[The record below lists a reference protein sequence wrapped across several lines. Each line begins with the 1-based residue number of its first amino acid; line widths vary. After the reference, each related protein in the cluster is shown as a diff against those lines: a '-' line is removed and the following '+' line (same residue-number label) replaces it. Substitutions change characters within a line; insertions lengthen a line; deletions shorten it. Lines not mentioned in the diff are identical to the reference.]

1 MLDQLNQKLSVSQ
14 RLGIMSVMATL
25 PVLTLLNLYWG
36 SEQAQIDFTK
46 KERVGVQYLESVWP
60 VFSAQVSGR
69 EASSAQLAAA
79 NALATKLD
87 KKLGTSGVALLGRGK
102 AADTAQLITDI
113 ADASNL
119 TLDPDLDSFHLMDE
133 VSATIPSIVMT
144 ASDVAKV
151 DDAVGAD
158 PIALAAH
165 LSAAKAVLSLFKT
178 AHESDVAE
186 AIENTKLQSLKA
198 QLPPLVAAM
207 DARIEALNTELGSGS
222 VQPESVAALHEAAN
236 ALWSAGTQ
244 GLDALLKARHD
255 KLSTG
260 MWLNLGIAFS
270 LVVLAAGMMLL
281 TVRGITSRTGGLAG
295 VLDQL
300 AVHNDTSVTVPYLDD
315 RHEFGRIAKAVG
327 VFKDSLLRNHAL
339 AQEQAD
345 QELQAAQDRAAHF
358 RRLADEFER
367 SVSEAIDAVASASVE
382 LGAAAESNSR
392 SAVTAAS
399 GADVAATA
407 SRASAESVQTVAAAA
422 EELTASVQEV
432 AARATE
438 SANAAREAEERAN
451 ASSRTI
457 DELAEAAT
465 QISAVVQLIG
475 EITAQTNLLA
485 LNATIE
491 AARAGEAGR
500 GFAVVA
506 SEVKSLAE
514 QTARATDEIR
524 GYVDRIGGATRHVVS
539 SIAEVA
545 STITRVTTTSSAI
558 SDTLQ
563 QQMSAVREISA
574 RTSEVSGT
582 TTQAAQAAAGVRE
595 AAQESGVTAEQSR
608 DAANE
613 LAQQADLLRRAAS
626 AFIATVR
633 AA

>member
-14 RLGIMSVMATL
+14 RLGLMSVMATL

-36 SEQAQIDFTK
+36 SEQKRLDFTK
-46 KERVGVQYLESVWP
+46 KERWGVQYLQNVWP
-60 VFSAQVSGR
+60 VFAAQAAGE
-69 EASSAQLAAA
+69 EANSEQAAA
-79 NALATKLD
+79 AQAAARKFD
-87 KKLGTSGVALLGRGK
+87 KKLDIGGAALLSSGRF
-102 AADTAQLITDI
+102 ADTAALITKI
-113 ADASNL
+113 ADESGL
-119 TLDPDLDSFHLMDE
+119 TLDPDLDSFYMMDE
-133 VSATIPSIVMT
+133 ITVALPGLANSLRDIPSSEEIAIQDPVAGASALASAVAVLELSRSKHTSDT
-144 ASDVAKV
+144 AAAAATSKLNAVKTRIPPLSAKV
-151 DDAVGAD
+151 NDAID
-158 PIALAAH
+158 ALVQESKSGSI
-165 LSAAKAVLSLFKT
+165 SAAT
-178 AHESDVAE
+178 EESARA
-186 AIENTKLQSLKA
+186 AIQ
-198 QLPPLVAAM
+198 
-207 DARIEALNTELGSGS
+207 D
-222 VQPESVAALHEAAN
+222 
-236 ALWSAGTQ
+236 LWLASAD
-244 GLDALLKARHD
+244 GLDALLKAREG
-255 KLSTG
+255 KIGSQLV
-260 MWLNLGIAFS
+260 LNLSIAFA
-270 LVVLAAGMMLL
+270 LLALAAGMML
-281 TVRGITSRTGGLAG
+281 VIARGITSRAGGLAS

-300 AVHNDTSVTVPYLDD
+300 AVHNDTSVIVPYLDD

-345 QELQAAQDRAAHF
+345 QELQTAQERAAHF

-545 STITRVTTTSSAI
+545 STITRVTVTSSAI

>member
-36 SEQAQIDFTK
+36 SEQKQIDFAQ
-46 KERVGVQYLESVWP
+46 KERWGIEYLQGVWP
-60 VFSAQVSGR
+60 VFAAQASGTQ
-69 EASSAQLAAA
+69 ASSEQMAAA
-79 NALATKLD
+79 RAAASKFD
-87 KKLGTSGVALLGRGK
+87 KKLDIGGAALLSSGRMEDS
-102 AADTAQLITDI
+102 AALITKI
-113 ADASNL
+113 ADGSGL
-119 TLDPDLDSFHLMDE
+119 TLDPDIDSFYVMDE
-133 VSATIPSIVMT
+133 VTVALPSMKQVLRQIPTAEEIASQDPVASAGT
-144 ASDVAKV
+144 
-151 DDAVGAD
+151 
-158 PIALAAH
+158 LA
-165 LSAAKAVLSLFKT
+165 AAKAVLELAATK
-178 AHESDVAE
+178 HQSDVAA
-186 AIENTKLQSLKA
+186 AIAASKLDAVKTQI
-198 QLPPLVAAM
+198 PPLAAKL
-207 DARIEALNTELGSGS
+207 DEA
-222 VQPESVAALHEAAN
+222 VAALRDEA
-236 ALWSAGTQ
+236 SAGAIAPETVENARAAINDLWFVSAQ
-244 GLDALLKARHD
+244 GLADLLKARQG
-255 KLSTG
+255 KISSQL
-260 MWLNLGIAFS
+260 WLNLGIAFS
-270 LVVLAAGMMLL
+270 LLALAGGLMLVV
-281 TVRGITSRTGGLAG
+281 VRGITSRTSGLAD

-300 AVHNDTSVTVPYLDD
+300 ALHNDTSVNVPYLDD

-345 QELQAAQDRAAHF
+345 QELQAAQDRTAHF

-545 STITRVTTTSSAI
+545 STITRVTVTSSAI